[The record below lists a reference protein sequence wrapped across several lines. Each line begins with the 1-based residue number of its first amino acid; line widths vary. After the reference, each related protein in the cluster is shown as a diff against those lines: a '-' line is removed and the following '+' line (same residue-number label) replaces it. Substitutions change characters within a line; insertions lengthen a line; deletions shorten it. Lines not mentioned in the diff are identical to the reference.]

1 MKNISKIEIQYFR
14 SVYRVSLTELKDL
27 NILTGKNDVGK
38 SNILK
43 ALNLFFNNCV
53 YDDIEF
59 SFQENFNKI
68 RFNQVRKD
76 SVKGK
81 QFIQI
86 KITFNRGCGMTK
98 TLPKHFTIT
107 KKWLRYDSMPIVTD
121 DLSRQC
127 AKEGIK
133 YNDRTKSSL
142 TKFLNSFIYIYIP
155 AIKDNKI
162 FSKVLNMLQGTLY
175 NDKLT
180 TDKGLVESLKT
191 LATQVQSSAEELN
204 DEFYKATNIYAN
216 ISSPKDITE
225 FYSTLSI
232 DTIFAD
238 NYSIKLDNRGDG
250 IRVRYL
256 PSILNYL
263 AINSKKNIIWGF
275 EEPENSVE
283 YNLAISMA
291 KSFACEY
298 AKKSM
303 IFITSHSPAFINLTG
318 DNIQLFRCFNENNE
332 TTVYSSQKSVNKESV
347 AIELGYLKIQEELF
361 NEYIEKKELL
371 DNSLNETKQLQ
382 GIIES
387 YKKTVIVTEGK
398 TDVSILKTAWSKLFP
413 DKEMNFEVCS
423 CDAIGDDKSAG
434 CDMLKNYLT
443 SYRFDSSH
451 SVIGVFDRD
460 RQGIKAFDL
469 SKNFILDKSGL
480 YKRSKNNK
488 AFAFLLPEIESKKEF
503 VKYNNFCIEFMFDEQ
518 YLTAQVDGKG
528 LILKDG
534 VTVETFNGIEISTT
548 NSKEIWFKT
557 IEQFSKTYF
566 AEQVVPTLP
575 TEAFENFKELF
586 NIVKLIM
593 DNNT

>member
-86 KITFNRGCGMTK
+86 KITFNRGSGMTK

-204 DEFYKATNIYAN
+204 DEFYKATNCLLYT
-216 ISSPKDITE
+216 SP
-225 FYSTLSI
+225 
-232 DTIFAD
+232 
-238 NYSIKLDNRGDG
+238 
-250 IRVRYL
+250 
-256 PSILNYL
+256 
-263 AINSKKNIIWGF
+263 
-275 EEPENSVE
+275 
-283 YNLAISMA
+283 
-291 KSFACEY
+291 
-298 AKKSM
+298 
-303 IFITSHSPAFINLTG
+303 SP
-318 DNIQLFRCFNENNE
+318 
-332 TTVYSSQKSVNKESV
+332 
-347 AIELGYLKIQEELF
+347 
-361 NEYIEKKELL
+361 
-371 DNSLNETKQLQ
+371 
-382 GIIES
+382 
-387 YKKTVIVTEGK
+387 
-398 TDVSILKTAWSKLFP
+398 
-413 DKEMNFEVCS
+413 
-423 CDAIGDDKSAG
+423 
-434 CDMLKNYLT
+434 
-443 SYRFDSSH
+443 
-451 SVIGVFDRD
+451 RD
-460 RQGIKAFDL
+460 
-469 SKNFILDKSGL
+469 
-480 YKRSKNNK
+480 
-488 AFAFLLPEIESKKEF
+488 
-503 VKYNNFCIEFMFDEQ
+503 
-518 YLTAQVDGKG
+518 
-528 LILKDG
+528 
-534 VTVETFNGIEISTT
+534 
-548 NSKEIWFKT
+548 
-557 IEQFSKTYF
+557 
-566 AEQVVPTLP
+566 
-575 TEAFENFKELF
+575 
-586 NIVKLIM
+586 
-593 DNNT
+593 